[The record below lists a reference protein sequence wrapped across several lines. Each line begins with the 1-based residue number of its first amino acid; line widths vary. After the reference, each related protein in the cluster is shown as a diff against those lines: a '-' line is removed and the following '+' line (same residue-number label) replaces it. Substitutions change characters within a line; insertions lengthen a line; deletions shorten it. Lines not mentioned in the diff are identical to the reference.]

1 VPQKLPKNESA
12 LAAAEAQW
20 LKVNTAG
27 AKARIFRCHFGTTEV
42 VPCYKTFPEQCFPQA
57 DWLVTCNDSNAIA
70 LGFTQLGMVLIS
82 SPAMF
87 YWSIYARFLETDRQ
101 RRGICSR
108 VCFQP
113 CRLCGVCAWSLHA
126 GIQRFCREVAAIL
139 TCFPGFFAA
148 SILAF
153 WKRRIA
159 GLAMLAFPLI
169 FVAGMLDERRYM
181 LNVRHFPQEGIPT
194 LLQEM
199 LLPCLPVLIL
209 GAFAFLTG
217 VAGWAEVIGRKLE
230 PSAEDE
236 RI

>member
-1 VPQKLPKNESA
+1 MRDSWKRILSA
-12 LAAAEAQW
+12 VVFAAGFAFSLVGCA
-20 LKVNTAG
+20 AS
-27 AKARIFRCHFGTTEV
+27 ARGVF
-42 VPCYKTFPEQCFPQA
+42 
-57 DWLVTCNDSNAIA
+57 A
-70 LGFTQLGMVLIS
+70 LGFNDS
-82 SPAMF
+82 
-87 YWSIYARFLETDRQ
+87 
-101 RRGICSR
+101 
-108 VCFQP
+108 
-113 CRLCGVCAWSLHA
+113 A
-126 GIQRFCREVAAIL
+126 GEIAAIL

-230 PSAEDE
+230 PSEEDE
-236 RI
+236 RM